1 MSKTVAILFAIWCGV
16 TYISVTPSA
25 CAQVLLE
32 EVQATK
38 DTGVDP
44 KLGAT
49 IVGDLNFTNSDG
61 TSVRWES
68 LFDGKRPVILSF
80 NYSDCPGLCSVQLEN
95 MVLALSRVD
104 LSIGK
109 DFQVVSVTIDP
120 NEQLTR
126 LKETKRKYTGVYNR
140 EGSEK
145 AWHFLKGDDATV
157 RDLAAQCGV
166 KYKYIPHQ
174 KLFSHPPVFLLIS
187 PENKIVRY
195 IYGLDYDANTVKSAL
210 VESAAGKIGS
220 PINYLAFMTGCYQF
234 DESTGRYSPIAMGI
248 MRLGGI
254 VTVVGL
260 VLGVGPYIWIRRRNR
275 NLDLASQEAENSAAG
290 PT

>member
-1 MSKTVAILFAIWCGV
+1 MKQYIIIALIIGFAAFASPAIV
-16 TYISVTPSA
+16 

-38 DTGVDP
+38 DTGVEP
-44 KLGAT
+44 KLGVT
-49 IVGDLNFTNSDG
+49 ITGDLNFTNSDG
-61 TSVRWES
+61 ANVRWAS
-68 LFDGKRPVILSF
+68 LFDGKRPVVLSF

-95 MVLALSRVD
+95 MTLALSQVD

-109 DFQVVSVTIDP
+109 DFQVVSVSIDP
-120 NEQLTR
+120 NEQLVR

-140 EGSEK
+140 DGAEK
-145 AWHFLKGDDATV
+145 AWHFLKGDEKTV
-157 RDLAAQCGV
+157 LDLAAQCGV

-195 IYGLDYDANTVKSAL
+195 IYGLDYDGSTVKAAL

-234 DESTGRYSPIAMGI
+234 DEHTGRYSPMAMGI

-254 VTVVGL
+254 LTVIGL
-260 VLGVGPYIWIRRRNR
+260 VVGVGPYLWWRNR
-275 NLDLASQEAENSAAG
+275 GRQANSLAENQN
-290 PT
+290 

>member
-1 MSKTVAILFAIWCGV
+1 MSKNLT
-16 TYISVTPSA
+16 ISIAMFWGLALLSANPSV

-38 DTGVDP
+38 DTGVEP

-49 IVGDLNFTNSDG
+49 IVGEPSFTSSDG
-61 TSVRWES
+61 TNVRWKS
-68 LFDGKRPVILSF
+68 LFDGKRPIILSF

-109 DFQVVSVTIDP
+109 DFQVVSVSIDP

-157 RDLAAQCGV
+157 RDLADQCGV

-234 DESTGRYSPIAMGI
+234 DEATGRYSPIAMGI

-254 VTVVGL
+254 LTVVGL

-275 NLDLASQEAENSAAG
+275 NSETAHPQVIEPAASSD
-290 PT
+290 